1 MQCSSTHSKDSGLA
15 THIMKYFAYGSN
27 LLLKKMREVVPS
39 AVPCSVARLSGYRL
53 KFHKKSIDGSAK
65 CDAFRTGDEQ
75 DVVHLVVYEIDE
87 KEKPNLDRAEGL
99 GCGYNE
105 VEIEVKGDG
114 GPVTAFMYVADSEYI
129 DNTLQPYTWYKQYV
143 LEGAR
148 QHGLPESYI
157 EGNVTQVKAMEDP
170 DTERDR
176 EKRYLLVSSEKRF
189 QS

>member
-1 MQCSSTHSKDSGLA
+1 
-15 THIMKYFAYGSN
+15 MKYFAFGSN
-27 LLLKKMREVVPS
+27 LLLTKMTKVVPS
-39 AVPCSVARLSGYRL
+39 AVPGGRARLSGYRL
-53 KFHKKSIDGSAK
+53 KFHKESCDGSAK
-65 CDAFRTGDEQ
+65 CDAYGTGDER
-75 DVVHLVVYEIDE
+75 DVLHGVVYEIDE

-99 GCGYNE
+99 GSGYNE
-105 VEIEVKGDG
+105 VGIEVKGDR

-157 EGNVTQVKAMEDP
+157 EENVTRVKAIEDP

-176 EKRYLLVSSEKRF
+176 EKRYLLVSS
-189 QS
+189 